1 MFLVLFPFAAPA
13 IKFIAQHFPD
23 KGLLRVRQG
32 RQVVI
37 DIVKRLM
44 ADRRLEIEN
53 EQASLRLPFRL
64 TSCFSC
70 LCLTFQCSTELP
82 LAPFSCYLLVQ
93 EKKRGGCGEE
103 WEA

>member
-1 MFLVLFPFAAPA
+1 MSRGLLVWITMGAQSLKLPVPHAAFSFSVYAMFLVLFPFAAPA
-13 IKFIAQHFPD
+13 IKFIAHHFPD

-53 EQASLRLPFRL
+53 EQASLRLPSQL
-64 TSCFSC
+64 TFCLSC
-70 LCLTFQCSTELP
+70 LCLTF
-82 LAPFSCYLLVQ
+82 
-93 EKKRGGCGEE
+93 
-103 WEA
+103 